1 MLSNKEIWENIVK
14 SFNTYHYDI
23 LDIKVGDTYYL
34 FNLGEHSVIHFRIKG
49 CKRWLFGLWIVDIGD
64 NKTRLSLFGEHE
76 NYIDKFKPTA
86 TKLSE
91 KVEVSN
97 DISDEDLLKEIEDLV
112 WGLIYDKVDV
122 IYNSNV
128 GGKIKFYY
136 HGGYNRGVLKWLFD
150 KWWFYRVE
158 NPFREWLKYKANKYV
173 ACLICF
179 ILNLRYS
186 RVLKATYRKTEFF
199 SPTYKIQIKYK
210 EDIDD
215 DGIYDVYKHIKGYC
229 GFDKSI
235 LVEHI
240 PFGEKRGICFR
251 EKSDDED
258 E

>member
-1 MLSNKEIWENIVK
+1 MLSNKEIWENIIK
-14 SFNTYHYDI
+14 SFNEFHYDV

-64 NKTRLSLFGEHE
+64 NKTRLSLFGENE
-76 NYIDKFKPTA
+76 DYIDKFKPTA

-97 DISDEDLLKEIEDLV
+97 DISDEDLLQNIEDLV
-112 WGLIYDKVDV
+112 WSLIYDKVDV

-136 HGGYNRGVLKWLFD
+136 HGGYNRGVLKWLFNQ
-150 KWWFYRVE
+150 WWFYRIE
-158 NPFREWLKYKANKYV
+158 YPLREWLKYDANKYI

-186 RVLKATYRKTEFF
+186 KRLKATYSKTEFF
-199 SPTYKIQIKYK
+199 SPTYEINIKYK
-210 EDIDD
+210 EGTDD
-215 DGIYDVYKHIKGYC
+215 DDIYDVYKRIKGYC

-235 LVEHI
+235 LINHI

-251 EKSDDED
+251 EKSDDDD